1 MTALGTMLIAL
12 TAQAGSAQAVQVPP
26 QPELARQIEAAD
38 AALFQLFF
46 EGKCDPAR
54 FRTMLADDIEFYHDK
69 AGFNVRKAED
79 FVAMHEQGCKSR
91 EDPTTWR
98 SRRELVRT
106 SLHVDPVPGH
116 GAIQTGDH
124 LFYERHGAAGTEKLT
139 GKAKFAMLWVLAAD
153 GQWKLSRVFS
163 FAHRDPSTD

>member
-1 MTALGTMLIAL
+1 MDHKVACRSRSSGRVALKTR
-12 TAQAGSAQAVQVPP
+12 TSCV
-26 QPELARQIEAAD
+26 LA
-38 AALFQLFF
+38 
-46 EGKCDPAR
+46 
-54 FRTMLADDIEFYHDK
+54 
-69 AGFNVRKAED
+69 
-79 FVAMHEQGCKSR
+79 
-91 EDPTTWR
+91 TTWR

-163 FAHRDPSTD
+163 FAHRDLQLTSTKQSHSCCAYSACADRA